1 MPETEIPLLLRL
13 LERGSIREATRTG
26 KLIERFRRARWIE
39 TSSRAGEWSLAVEAR
54 PKVEARLGELLPSW
68 QADVLLLRSHG
79 LEPTEAASIRALPA
93 LRNLPRAAGF
103 LHRKVWNAAS
113 AAGSKVPSRI
123 VTDAVLTD
131 DWAQR
136 GRVNC
141 GTIVRT
147 ADGDVDLLDQTRLL
161 GEFSIPERCWRGA
174 KGFAGELPQLVLTV
188 ENLGPLVDLVLPQEC
203 MVLFSQGAAVHGSAE
218 MLRALPTAV
227 WLHFGDLDIA
237 GIECGMRLATLA
249 GRPPAFY
256 VPSFAADY
264 LHRAARVRQ
273 AWRGKP
279 LEHPVLQELVRR
291 NAWLE
296 QEVFLLDER
305 LVSDIALTAASAG
318 SDRLSFQCAAHLQG
332 LDDESP

>member
-13 LERGSIREATRTG
+13 LERGSIREASRAG

-39 TSSRAGEWSLAVEAR
+39 TSSRAGEWRLVLEAR
-54 PKVEARLGELLPSW
+54 SKVEARLGELLPSW
-68 QADVLLLRSHG
+68 QADVQLLRSHG
-79 LEPTEAASIRALPA
+79 LEPTEVASIRALPA

-113 AAGSKVPSRI
+113 AAGSKAPSRI
-123 VTDAVLTD
+123 VTEAVLTD

-141 GTIVRT
+141 RSVLRT

-161 GEFSIPERCWRGA
+161 GEFSIPERCWRRA
-174 KGFAGELPQLVLTV
+174 AGLGGDLPQLVLTV
-188 ENLGPLVDLVLPQEC
+188 ENLGPLVDLVLPADS

-218 MLRALPTAV
+218 FLRALPSAV
-227 WLHFGDLDIA
+227 WLHFGDLDSA
-237 GIECGMRLATLA
+237 GLECGTRLAVLA
-249 GRPPAFY
+249 GRPPAIY

-264 LHRAARVRQ
+264 LHRAGPARQ
-273 AWRGKP
+273 TWRGGHP
-279 LEHPVLQELVRR
+279 QHPVLEELVRR

-296 QEVFLLDER
+296 QEIFLLDER
-305 LVSDIALTAASAG
+305 LTLDLALAAAG
-318 SDRLSFQCAAHLQG
+318 ALPAR
-332 LDDESP
+332 